1 MQPEEI
7 ELDWIAKLAV
17 DRILVTGGGS
27 GIGRATALELASAGA
42 TVYILGRN
50 QASLEETVRQGKE
63 LPGRIVPVT
72 GDVRDPDAVERAFK
86 SIEADGG
93 PVEGLVHGAA
103 SPHYQPAE
111 QMTSS
116 SFREVM
122 ESILLGSFHVVHRW
136 GTALLRAG
144 RPGRAVAI
152 TSAIA
157 SKGTPGAAHSSA
169 SKAGVEAMVKTL
181 AREWGPAG
189 LVINAV
195 GPGFFPVERTQAM
208 YENSEVV
215 EKVSQQAALGRP
227 GQIHEAVGPIVFL
240 LTEGASFMTGQVV
253 VTDGGFTLTPSVLPK
268 LRFSYGGEKA

>member
-1 MQPEEI
+1 MN
-7 ELDWIAKLAV
+7 WTTKLAV
-17 DRILVTGGGS
+17 ERILVTGGGS
-27 GIGRATALELASAGA
+27 GIGRATALELARAGA

-50 QASLEETVRQGKE
+50 EASLDETVRQS
-63 LPGRIVPVT
+63 PGLFGRVVTVT
-72 GDVRDPDAVERAFK
+72 GDVRDADAVDRAFRT
-86 SIEADGG
+86 IEDDGG

-111 QMTSS
+111 QMTSG

-144 RPGRAVAI
+144 KPGRAIAI

-195 GPGFFPVERTQAM
+195 GPGFFPVERTQSM
-208 YENSEVV
+208 YENGEVV
-215 EKVSQQAALGRP
+215 ERVSQQAALGRP
-227 GQIHEAVGPIVFL
+227 GKIHEAVGPIVFL
-240 LTEGASFMTGQVV
+240 LTEASSFMTGQVV
-253 VTDGGFTLTPSVLPK
+253 VTDGGFTLTPSVLPNM
-268 LRFSYGGEKA
+268 RFSYGGEKA